1 MVYQQI
7 VFSNTSTDSSP
18 MFTLGKSPYIAKA
31 KILSAHIPL
40 SFDTTGVQ
48 SNSVAIRENGVV
60 RIVRIKPGFY
70 NAQSFPA
77 ALQTALGTGYTV
89 TYDEVKRNLKI
100 DNPNVLFS
108 ILPLSGGTTAF
119 AQLGKGRDNE
129 SLPSNSWQGE
139 AVSNFVG
146 TNSLLL
152 VSSEIV
158 SRDFEIAG
166 ANVSALALI
175 ELDGPPGSYIT
186 WHNYGSW
193 VDVGGHASFVR
204 WRFLD
209 SRTLQEVDFRGASW
223 CVQLGIVTDED
234 DVTTV

>member
-18 MFTLGKSPYIAKA
+18 MFTLGKSPYVAKA

-48 SNSVAIRENGVV
+48 SNSVTIREDGVV
-60 RIVRIKPGFY
+60 RIVGIKPRFY

-89 TYDEVKRNLKI
+89 TSDEVKRSLKI

-129 SLPSNSWQGE
+129 FLTSNSWQGE

-175 ELDGPPGSYIT
+175 ELDG
-186 WHNYGSW
+186 
-193 VDVGGHASFVR
+193 
-204 WRFLD
+204 FLHY
-209 SRTLQEVDFRGASW
+209 LAKFRL
-223 CVQLGIVTDED
+223 LG
-234 DVTTV
+234 